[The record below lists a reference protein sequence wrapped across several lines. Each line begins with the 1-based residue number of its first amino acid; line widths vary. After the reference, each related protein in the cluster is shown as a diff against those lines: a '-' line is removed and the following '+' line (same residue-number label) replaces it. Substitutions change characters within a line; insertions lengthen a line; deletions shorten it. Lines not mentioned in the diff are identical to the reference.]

1 MSINHNHGVLIIEGH
16 VQGLSNM
23 RSVGQY
29 GIPIWLIDTKKCI
42 AQYSKYCNR
51 FLICPE
57 FYSDEFT
64 DFLIETAKSNNL
76 KNWLLLPSNDH
87 AVYSISKQRKR
98 LQEYYK
104 LITPAIETIDN
115 IYDKIKLLKLAE
127 RIQIPIPKTY
137 VYDDLKFNESSCI
150 NYPVLTKGRNGLSFY
165 KKMKKKVLVSKDKNE
180 LLKKIEMIKNHM
192 TLDRVFT
199 QEIIRNNGSNKT
211 TSFTSFSVNGEI
223 KTHWMGEK
231 IREHPIQFGTA
242 TYVRSV
248 YEKELLGYSCRLI
261 QELNYTGICEIE
273 YLKDPLDEQYKLI
286 EINPRTWL
294 WVGLAAADGI
304 NYAKI
309 AYDFVHGKPIDYP
322 KTYNVESYWYN
333 PFTDWVYSLKA
344 IVTNKLSIKAFIRSI
359 CKKKENALFKAG
371 DIKPGLFYIMNVF
384 NFYKNR

>member
-1 MSINHNHGVLIIEGH
+1 
-16 VQGLSNM
+16 
-23 RSVGQY
+23 
-29 GIPIWLIDTKKCI
+29 
-42 AQYSKYCNR
+42 
-51 FLICPE
+51 
-57 FYSDEFT
+57 
-64 DFLIETAKSNNL
+64 
-76 KNWLLLPSNDH
+76 
-87 AVYSISKQRKR
+87 
-98 LQEYYK
+98 
-104 LITPAIETIDN
+104 
-115 IYDKIKLLKLAE
+115 
-127 RIQIPIPKTY
+127 
-137 VYDDLKFNESSCI
+137 
-150 NYPVLTKGRNGLSFY
+150 
-165 KKMKKKVLVSKDKNE
+165 MKKKVLVSKDKNE